1 LTATESGIDEKENV
15 MKNVMIGAS
24 MLGLV
29 SLFGCASTATPPP
42 ATTPDGL
49 ELVRSDKHSAV
60 YMKPD
65 AQLDSYAKF
74 GVVPCQVAFRKN
86 WQRDYNS
93 AHRSS
98 SQQVKQRDID
108 RIKTELG
115 AECTTF
121 FTNALSEAPAY
132 DLVTEWQEGE
142 AVLLV
147 FPNIVNLDITSPD
160 LQSPNMSRAYSASAG
175 SMTMYLELIDA
186 ETSDVLVRAYDS
198 KADPDTTVTYANKI
212 TNRQAAD
219 RMLKDW
225 SSRLRGAMDAVL
237 GASADGL

>member
-1 LTATESGIDEKENV
+1 MNKLISAASATLLLLSV
-15 MKNVMIGAS
+15 
-24 MLGLV
+24 
-29 SLFGCASTATPPP
+29 GCASTSEPPP
-42 ATTPDGL
+42 STTPDGL
-49 ELVRSDKHSAV
+49 ELVRSEKHSAV

-65 AQLDSYAKF
+65 AQLDVYEKF

-98 SQQVKQRDID
+98 TQQVKQRDMD

-115 AECTTF
+115 EECTNF
-121 FTNALSEAPAY
+121 FTNALSEEPAY
-132 DLVTEWQEGE
+132 ELVSEWQQGE
-142 AVLLV
+142 EVLLV

-160 LQSPNMSRAYSASAG
+160 VNSPSMTRSYSASAG
-175 SMTMYLELIDA
+175 SMTLYLELIDA
-186 ETSDVLVRAYDS
+186 ETSEVLVRAYDS
-198 KADPDTTVTYANKI
+198 KADPETFVNYANRI

-225 SSRLRGAMDAVL
+225 ATRLRAAMDQTL
-237 GASADGL
+237 RASSDDM

>member
-1 LTATESGIDEKENV
+1 
-15 MKNVMIGAS
+15 MKNVMIGACVA
-24 MLGLV
+24 GLI
-29 SLFGCASTATPPP
+29 SLTGCATSAPPP

-93 AHRSS
+93 AHRSA

-108 RIKTELG
+108 RIKTDLG

-121 FTNALSEAPAY
+121 FANALSDEPAY
-132 DLVTEWQEGE
+132 DVVEDWQQGE
-142 AVLLV
+142 DVLLV

-160 LQSPNMSRAYSASAG
+160 LNSPSMSRSYSASAG
-175 SMTMYLELIDA
+175 SMTLYLELIDA
-186 ETSDVLVRAYDS
+186 ETSEVLVRAYDS
-198 KADPDTTVTYANKI
+198 KADPETFVNYANRI

-219 RMLKDW
+219 RILSGWATRLRAAMDQT
-225 SSRLRGAMDAVL
+225 LRGASD
-237 GASADGL
+237 D

>member
-1 LTATESGIDEKENV
+1 
-15 MKNVMIGAS
+15 MKYVMIGACVA
-24 MLGLV
+24 GLI
-29 SLFGCASTATPPP
+29 SLAGCATSAPPP

-65 AQLDSYAKF
+65 AQLDSYGKF
-74 GVVPCQVAFRKN
+74 GVLPCQVAFRKN

-108 RIKTELG
+108 RIKSELG
-115 AECTTF
+115 EECTTF
-121 FTNALSEAPAY
+121 FTSALTEAPAY
-132 DLVTEWQEGE
+132 DLVTEWQQGE

-160 LQSPNMSRAYSASAG
+160 LQSPNMSRTYSASAG
-175 SMTMYLELIDA
+175 SMTCI
-186 ETSDVLVRAYDS
+186 
-198 KADPDTTVTYANKI
+198 
-212 TNRQAAD
+212 
-219 RMLKDW
+219 W
-225 SSRLRGAMDAVL
+225 SSSMPRLPTCSCALMTARLIRTPWLITPTRSPTARRLIAC
-237 GASADGL
+237 

>member
-1 LTATESGIDEKENV
+1 MTRTLLAICTLGMLTLA
-15 MKNVMIGAS
+15 
-24 MLGLV
+24 
-29 SLFGCASTATPPP
+29 GCASTSEPLPE
-42 ATTPDGL
+42 TTPEGL

-60 YMKPD
+60 YIKPD
-65 AQLDSYAKF
+65 AQLNAYAKF

-93 AHRSS
+93 AHRSA

-108 RIKTELG
+108 RIKRELG
-115 AECTTF
+115 EECTQF
-121 FTNALSEAPAY
+121 FTDALSEEPAY

-142 AVLLV
+142 EVLLI

-160 LQSPNMSRAYSASAG
+160 LNSPNMSRSYSASAG

-198 KADPDTTVTYANKI
+198 KADPDTFVNYANKI

-219 RMLKDW
+219 RLLKGW
-225 SSRLRGAMDAVL
+225 ATRLRAAMDDAMN
-237 GASADGL
+237 APADGM